1 MRLLIVEDDQ
11 NLQMQLKELLQGT
24 GYSVDAAG
32 DGQEGLYLGTEYDYD
47 LAIIDLG
54 LPKLNGIDLI
64 KALRKEG
71 HEYPILILTARDH
84 WQEKVAGLE
93 AGADDYVTKP
103 FHNEEVLAR
112 LNALLRRS
120 AGLASPT
127 VEKGPL
133 MLDTV
138 AQKVTVEGKAID
150 LTSYEYKVLEYLMLH
165 PNEVVSKTTLT
176 EHIYDQDFD
185 RDSNVIEVFVGR
197 LRKKIDPN
205 NAYKPIET
213 LRGRGYRLSLETA

>member
-1 MRLLIVEDDQ
+1 MRLLVVEDEV
-11 NLQMQLKELLQGT
+11 NLQEQLKLLLEKT
-24 GYSVDAAG
+24 GYSVDVG
-32 DGQEGLYLGTEYDYD
+32 SDGQEGLFLGTEYEYD

-71 HEYPILILTARDH
+71 HDYPILILTARDH
-84 WQEKVAGLE
+84 WQEKVQGLE
-93 AGADDYVTKP
+93 AGADDYVVKP
-103 FHNEEVLAR
+103 FHEEEVLAR

-120 AGLASPT
+120 VGLSNPT
-127 VEKGPL
+127 VEKGPIL
-133 MLDTV
+133 LDTV
-138 AQKVTVEGKAID
+138 AQSVKVNGSSVD

-165 PNEVVSKTTLT
+165 PEEVVSKAKLT

-197 LRKKIDPN
+197 LRKKIDPKN
-205 NAYKPIET
+205 QYKPIET
-213 LRGRGYRLSLETA
+213 LRGRGYRLAIE